1 MNTILS
7 PSAKQLLAL
16 VRASLWHD
24 TADIALFSKN
34 DVDWQKIGQLAL
46 QQTVG
51 VLAFE
56 AALSLPTNLR
66 PPKEWIRKA
75 LAFIETNRRTHILVD
90 RSAAEAVSKLKEVG
104 IEGILVKG
112 QAYARVYPRPEMR
125 QCGDIDLYVGDSNYH
140 SAYEAVKGFGWK
152 REEKF
157 LPDAKHYGCWI
168 NGVRLELHR
177 IAGQLVIPSADRKFQ
192 QWSNHQFS
200 ISKRTIPI
208 ANQEIT
214 APTPIFDIVFVFL
227 HLYLHFLNGGIGLRH
242 ICDWAMLLHAHAKEI
257 DSLELEKNLK
267 DFHLKKAWSIFAPIA
282 VEHLGLHESECPFY
296 SPTNKKKSERIL
308 AYIIKEG
315 NFGRAVCNSSRRP
328 KGYLAG
334 KAYSFLRHSKRSIP
348 KLWIDPNT
356 LSRTYFRY
364 FINGTSRV
372 IKDINLKINNL
383 KIVAF

>member
-16 VRASLWHD
+16 VKASLWHKP
-24 TADIALFSKN
+24 ADIALFSKN
-34 DVDWQKIGQLAL
+34 DVDWQRIWQLAL

-51 VLAFE
+51 ILAFE
-56 AALSLPTNLR
+56 AALSLPTNFR
-66 PPKEWIRKA
+66 PPKEWIMKA
-75 LAFIETNRRTHILVD
+75 FAFIETNRRTHILVD
-90 RSAAEAVSKLKEVG
+90 RSATEAVSKLKDVG
-104 IEGILVKG
+104 IEGILLKG
-112 QAYARVYPRPEMR
+112 QAYARAYPRPEMR
-125 QCGDIDLYVGDSNYH
+125 QCGDVDLYVGESNYH

-192 QWSNHQFS
+192 QWCNHQFS

-208 ANQEIT
+208 AGQEIT
-214 APTPIFDIVFVFL
+214 IPTPIFDIVFVFL

-242 ICDWAMLLHAHAKEI
+242 ICDWVMLLHAHSKDI
-257 DSLELEKNLK
+257 DSSELKMRLK
-267 DFHLKKAWSIFAPIA
+267 EFHLMNAWSLFAPIA

-296 SPTNKKKSERIL
+296 SPTKRKKANKIL
-308 AYIIKEG
+308 ACVIKEG

-334 KAYSFLRHSKRSIP
+334 KAYSFLRHSRRLIP

-356 LSRTYFRY
+356 LLRTYVRY
-364 FINGTSRV
+364 VINGNTR
-372 IKDINLKINNL
+372 IAKDIILKISNL
-383 KIVAF
+383 KIVAL